1 MRGFTLI
8 HAIVLLVILAIA
20 VAVLLPAL
28 GAVRRTQ
35 RQIQN
40 NTQARGIVQGMTV
53 FSQSCSTGGGD
64 GFFPGL
70 SSTGLPIIDIPN
82 NVIEAGTFG
91 QNNDV
96 PGYDL
101 TRDSDVDP
109 ETMNSLKT
117 GEGFLQYAFAELLT
131 GDFIPAGS
139 SEYFLNPADT
149 IKAEFLPGDPGDAG
163 RFDMSKVSY
172 TLANVAAEPLID
184 EWSDTI
190 NPDAIVLADRAVGD
204 GDTFDQPRSAASSV
218 WTEPVSGEWRGV
230 ITRNDSSTET
240 RVSYAYPSANLNYGG
255 VRFEDGDVMNLFAHP
270 DGEDLELTE
279 DGEIRSDQG
288 VLFDQ
293 DERGR
298 ATGI

>member
-8 HAIVLLVILAIA
+8 HAIVLVVILPIA

-40 NTQARGIVQGMTV
+40 NTQARGIHQGMVV
-53 FSQSCSTGGGD
+53 FSQGCKSGGGD

-82 NVIEAGTFG
+82 NVIEADTFG
-91 QNNDV
+91 QNNDI

-109 ETMNSLKT
+109 ETMNDLDT

-139 SEYFLNPADT
+139 SEYFLNPADS
-149 IKAEFLPGDPGDAG
+149 IKTEFVPGDPGDAG
-163 RFDMSKVSY
+163 RF
-172 TLANVAAEPLID
+172 
-184 EWSDTI
+184 
-190 NPDAIVLADRAVGD
+190 
-204 GDTFDQPRSAASSV
+204 
-218 WTEPVSGEWRGV
+218 
-230 ITRNDSSTET
+230 
-240 RVSYAYPSANLNYGG
+240 
-255 VRFEDGDVMNLFAHP
+255 
-270 DGEDLELTE
+270 
-279 DGEIRSDQG
+279 
-288 VLFDQ
+288 
-293 DERGR
+293 
-298 ATGI
+298 